1 MVVEAEEESHHQ
13 DRKGGSQGGLAAVQG
28 IKCRQGKEAIA
39 DSRGEDRRFVAL
51 EMLEV
56 IGVEPD
62 RGLLLMSDR
71 ECVVRYVATLV
82 DGEDGEQDESV
93 VKGEEWP

>member
-1 MVVEAEEESHHQ
+1 MVVDTEKQCHHQ
-13 DRKGGSQGGLAAVQG
+13 DRKGGSQGGLVAVQG

-39 DSRGEDRRFVAL
+39 DSRGEDERFVAL

-56 IGVEPD
+56 IGIEPD

-82 DGEDGEQDESV
+82 DGEDGEQEESV
-93 VKGEEWP
+93 VKGEECP

>member
-1 MVVEAEEESHHQ
+1 MP
-13 DRKGGSQGGLAAVQG
+13 
-28 IKCRQGKEAIA
+28 
-39 DSRGEDRRFVAL
+39 L
-51 EMLEV
+51 EMREV
-56 IGVEPD
+56 IFVEPD
-62 RGLLLMSDR
+62 GRSLFMSDR